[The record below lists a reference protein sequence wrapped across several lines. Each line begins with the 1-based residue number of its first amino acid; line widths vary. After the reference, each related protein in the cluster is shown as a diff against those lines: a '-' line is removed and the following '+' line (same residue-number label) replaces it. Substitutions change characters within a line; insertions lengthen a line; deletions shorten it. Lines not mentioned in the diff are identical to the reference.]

1 MKITNWC
8 RSVATKL
15 VAAGV
20 LLPSAA
26 YALDIP
32 LGDPSF
38 EDYVVPA
45 VGYAYS
51 DEYRPTSAWVD
62 DLDNPGG
69 GTQYVEDD
77 GFSHWLYNSAYA
89 EDDTASRRG
98 APRTGNQA
106 MHGLSYYTAQET
118 IAVFEANHTYTFS
131 LWAQNDVELDNT
143 NGLFMYIFDGTVPF
157 SDANALAGSLTT
169 AISQRTQSMTPEE
182 SRENWTLVTLSHF
195 VAPGADE
202 IGNPVGVGFFARRDT
217 AVDDASLSV
226 VPEPTSI
233 AIAGLGI
240 TSVVLLV
247 RRRRD

>member
-77 GFSHWLYNSAYA
+77 GFSHWLYQGY
-89 EDDTASRRG
+89 
-98 APRTGNQA
+98 Q
-106 MHGLSYYTAQET
+106 
-118 IAVFEANHTYTFS
+118 
-131 LWAQNDVELDNT
+131 
-143 NGLFMYIFDGTVPF
+143 
-157 SDANALAGSLTT
+157 
-169 AISQRTQSMTPEE
+169 E
-182 SRENWTLVTLSHF
+182 SRGTLRDRLARGT
-195 VAPGADE
+195 PGS
-202 IGNPVGVGFFARRDT
+202 P
-217 AVDDASLSV
+217 
-226 VPEPTSI
+226 
-233 AIAGLGI
+233 
-240 TSVVLLV
+240 V
-247 RRRRD
+247 RRKSRSASSRQPADAL